1 MEFNIKKNGT
11 LPLLKMQVVD
21 DGRGEEFDSFMSFI
35 ETSSLYFSMMDI
47 ETGSYKIH
55 LDPAGF
61 VEKTQIEPNAKTEYY
76 IYYKFPKKY
85 TSKIGR
91 YEGEFVLKNTDGTLI
106 LPIREKLYINIQESY
121 GIEDV
126 DDVLNLNLSS
136 VITSGSTILNYILTS
151 DKPVKYDTTVNFTH
165 TLQTFT
171 GDSIVITTGVTINRG
186 QKAGSITITLENE
199 DYFNLTQE
207 TSFSNI
213 QIFPIGIRSYT
224 NITENVVFVQPLPQN
239 ITDAILTGVENEYIS
254 VGNNFYLRF
263 VDPQII
269 TDAILADD
277 GTYIKVSE
285 GVYLKFIDPSITPS
299 VTPTNTP
306 TPTITP
312 TVTPTITPSP
322 SEPSYP
328 LTINVQLM
336 SGGDAVVF
344 NGITY
349 TANTTV
355 NILLNTTYNIEGIP
369 SPGYILGGWGTVGSV
384 SIGFL
389 SGNTFT
395 VSMNSTVGSSVT
407 PQYEEIPSPTPTNTQ
422 TPTPT
427 TIIYTPFVSVWS
439 ANTVIELP
447 YSPSGL
453 YSGTIDWGDGSISAN
468 TYQNRTHTYD
478 SSGDYTIT
486 ITGQIEGWYFLFY
499 ATSYR
504 TNIKEIISW
513 GTLRGSSNSN
523 DYLFGGCSNLILTGV
538 TDTPNLI
545 GINFL
550 NSMFQGCSSITTVNN
565 MNNWDVS
572 GIIQMRD
579 MFYLATNFNQD
590 IGNWNVSGVT
600 NIDFMFSNA
609 TNFNQDLS
617 NWCVINIPSKP
628 SGFDTGATSWVLP
641 QPVWGTCPGP
651 TPTPTPTPTET
662 PTNTPTH
669 TPTTTITPTPT
680 LTPNCVRQI
689 VVPTLWDGGTSIN
702 SNQLQLTQTSETLQI
717 QVNDII
723 TDNIGSTSFVGIVS
737 SDGTYTYVF
746 TGPGGGVAFPCQFP
760 LTFSGNC

>member
-35 ETSSLYFSMMDI
+35 EASSLYFSMMDI

-299 VTPTNTP
+299 ITPTNTLTPTQTPAPQIPFISIWSANTTIELPYSPTGLYSGTIDWGDGNISANTYNNRSHTYDTSDEYTITITGQIEGWNFQSYATSYITNIKEILSWGPLRGENNSNEYMFKGCNNLRLTGVTDTINLNGVTSLQEMFYGCSSITTVNNMNSWDVSNISNMSGMFNQATFFNQNIGGWNVSSVTNMSFTFSNAANFNQNIGSWNVSSVTNMFAMLAGTSFFNQDISGWDTSLVTDMLGMFAGASSFNQDLSGWCVTLIPSKPSNFDLNASSWILPQPVWGDCSGPQPTPTPTQTPTQTPTNTITPTVTPTNTP

-312 TVTPTITPSP
+312 SP
-322 SEPSYP
+322 CER
-328 LTINVQLM
+328 N
-336 SGGDAVVF
+336 
-344 NGITY
+344 
-349 TANTTV
+349 
-355 NILLNTTYNIEGIP
+355 
-369 SPGYILGGWGTVGSV
+369 
-384 SIGFL
+384 
-389 SGNTFT
+389 
-395 VSMNSTVGSSVT
+395 
-407 PQYEEIPSPTPTNTQ
+407 
-422 TPTPT
+422 
-427 TIIYTPFVSVWS
+427 
-439 ANTVIELP
+439 
-447 YSPSGL
+447 
-453 YSGTIDWGDGSISAN
+453 
-468 TYQNRTHTYD
+468 
-478 SSGDYTIT
+478 
-486 ITGQIEGWYFLFY
+486 
-499 ATSYR
+499 
-504 TNIKEIISW
+504 
-513 GTLRGSSNSN
+513 
-523 DYLFGGCSNLILTGV
+523 
-538 TDTPNLI
+538 
-545 GINFL
+545 
-550 NSMFQGCSSITTVNN
+550 
-565 MNNWDVS
+565 
-572 GIIQMRD
+572 
-579 MFYLATNFNQD
+579 
-590 IGNWNVSGVT
+590 
-600 NIDFMFSNA
+600 
-609 TNFNQDLS
+609 
-617 NWCVINIPSKP
+617 
-628 SGFDTGATSWVLP
+628 
-641 QPVWGTCPGP
+641 
-651 TPTPTPTPTET
+651 
-662 PTNTPTH
+662 
-669 TPTTTITPTPT
+669 
-680 LTPNCVRQI
+680 I
-689 VVPTLWDGGTSIN
+689 VVPTLWNGATN
-702 SNQLQLTQTSETLQI
+702 ANTNVLQLTQTSETLQI
-717 QVNDII
+717 QVNDTI
-723 TDNIGSTSFVGIVS
+723 TDINLATSIVGAVS
-737 SDGTYTYVF
+737 SDGTYTYVG
-746 TGPGGGVAFPCQFP
+746 TGPGGGVAFECDFP
-760 LTFSGNC
+760 LTFTGPC